1 MIKANDKIKV
11 HLYGCDNKEIKTRKY
26 DEVFT
31 VYEQNG
37 KLGIDW
43 NTERSPYTCK
53 GEVFNPFETFASTII
68 FEDVENGNLYRWDNI
83 TNGIIQLE
91 ALTIKDAYK
100 WIEKNTTL
108 MQDTMMLDF
117 ECLAYC
123 VKRGILREINK
134 ELFTIA

>member
-1 MIKANDKIKV
+1 MLKANDKIKV
-11 HLYGCDNKEIKTRKY
+11 HLYNTSNREIQTRHINT
-26 DEVFT
+26 VFT
-31 VYEQNG
+31 VYEKNG

-53 GEVFNPFETFASTII
+53 GDIFTPFYTFANTVI
-68 FEDVENGNLYRWDNI
+68 FEDVEKGNLYRWDNI
-83 TNGIIQLE
+83 TNGIIQIE
-91 ALTIKDAYK
+91 ALTIQDAYK